1 MRAIKKI
8 SVFLSLGFLIFGLSS
23 CKKLDELTK
32 FDIKFN
38 QEFTIQSGG
47 NLNLPF
53 DILTPDMTTNSEYEF
68 ELNDTR
74 KDLVNEI
81 KLKEMVLTIKS
92 PESSDFSFLK
102 SVSVFIKAEGLSE
115 LKLAWKE
122 SISDDIGNQLVM
134 DVSSEDFKE
143 YIKKDKFSIRV
154 NTTTDKVIKNDHVI
168 DIYSVYR
175 VDAKRKDK

>member
-1 MRAIKKI
+1 MKVLKKI
-8 SVFLSLGFLIFGLSS
+8 SLILTLSFFFLGISS

-53 DILTPDMTTNSEYEF
+53 DILTPDVTTNSEYEF

-81 KLKEMVLTIKS
+81 KLKTMVLTIKS
-92 PESSDFSFLK
+92 PESSNFGFLK
-102 SVSVFIKAEGLSE
+102 SVSVFIKAEGLPE
-115 LKLAWKE
+115 LKLSWKE
-122 SISDDIGNQLVM
+122 SIPDDIGNQLIM
-134 DVSSEDFKE
+134 DVSTEDFKE

-154 NTTTDKVIKNDHVI
+154 NTTTDKVINNDHVI

-175 VDAKRKDK
+175 VDAKRKSK